1 MTKMERNFPPK
12 ALQHYMFCARIM
24 RSMTKTPN
32 EVSPERLDAK
42 DRALLRLLQD
52 DARISNADLA
62 GRIHLSPSATLRRV
76 KALEESGMITGSAV
90 ALNEKQAG
98 FPGTAFVFVTLD
110 EQKRRALDAFEIA
123 IKPVVEVLECWLLAG
138 QADYLLRVIFR
149 DTTDLERIHTEIITQ
164 LPHVVRVH
172 STLTL
177 RAIKRTMRLPV

>member
-1 MTKMERNFPPK
+1 M
-12 ALQHYMFCARIM
+12 
-24 RSMTKTPN
+24 
-32 EVSPERLDAK
+32 
-42 DRALLRLLQD
+42 
-52 DARISNADLA
+52 
-62 GRIHLSPSATLRRV
+62 PS
-76 KALEESGMITGSAV
+76 GIITGSGIT
-90 ALNEKQAG
+90 LDEKEAG

-110 EQKRRALDAFEIA
+110 EQKRGALDAFELA

-177 RAIKRTMRLPV
+177 PAIKRTTRLPI